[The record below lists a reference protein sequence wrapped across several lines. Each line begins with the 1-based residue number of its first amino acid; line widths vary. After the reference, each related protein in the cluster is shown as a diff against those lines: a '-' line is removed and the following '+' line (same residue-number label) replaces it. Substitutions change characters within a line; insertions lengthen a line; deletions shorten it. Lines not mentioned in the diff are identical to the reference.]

1 MRYTRRLTL
10 PALALTIAA
19 AAALMLAAC
28 AATGVGGTLA
38 PTASAGIIRESL
50 GGTLPGTAPGQR
62 LGLWHY
68 TIPAGSR
75 LSPHTHPGWQVARIV
90 SGTLSYTIISGEA
103 TVLRGT
109 GGTETHETGETFV
122 LLAGDTIVENPD
134 LQHFGANN
142 GTVPVEIYASSLFT
156 DGQPP
161 AIPLPGASPAAS

>member
-1 MRYTRRLTL
+1 MRSLRRLTL
-10 PALALTIAA
+10 RSLALTRLAVV
-19 AAALMLAAC
+19 ALAVTAC
-28 AATGVGGTLA
+28 TTGGGGTVA
-38 PTASAGIIRESL
+38 PAASAGIIRESL

-62 LGLWHY
+62 LSLWHY
-68 TIPAGSR
+68 TIPAGSQ

-90 SGTLSYTIISGEA
+90 SGTLSYTIVSGEA

-109 GGTETHETGETFV
+109 GGTETHKTGETFV

-142 GTVPVEIYASSLFT
+142 GTVAVEIYASSLFV

-161 AIPLPGASPAAS
+161 AIPLPSASPAST